1 MCTRVSRRA
10 VVLALTVVALTG
22 CGRQTAEEVTPTV
35 EMLAVGPDEGALAP
49 RPEYV
54 KAAVDAGG
62 GPATWRRCKRI
73 GVEAVVTIYGQDG
86 SFYLTE
92 QDIDVYPWSRAIQIA
107 AQEPRGTCVSLLAE
121 GQYRLIEGDHS
132 LDVSGL
138 GVSHRDY
145 AEAVLEI
152 MTTPA
157 RVLARDV
164 ALTRRPEPMRTA
176 GQWYHLMEAT
186 YAPTERVSKEKGRT
200 TVVVVEP
207 YWAQG
212 IYYQNRDRSL
222 IDTIWLANAAKGRSI
237 LVRGYDY
244 TPVEDGGVLVPTKVE
259 IFQADSQ
266 ATPGRRLVQIDVK

>member
-1 MCTRVSRRA
+1 MCTRVGKRA
-10 VVLALTVVALTG
+10 VLLALMVLTLTG
-22 CGRQTAEEVTPTV
+22 CGRQAAPDVVPNAEV
-35 EMLAVGPDEGALAP
+35 LAVGPDQTALAP
-49 RPEYV
+49 RPPYV
-54 KAAVDAGG
+54 TAAVDAGG
-62 GPATWRRCKRI
+62 GSATWRRCKSI
-73 GVEAVVTIYGQDG
+73 GAEAVVTIYQQDG

-92 QDIDVYPWSRAIQIA
+92 QDIDVYPWSRAIQIS

-121 GQYRLIEGDHS
+121 GQYRLVEGDRN

-138 GVSHRDY
+138 GVSPRDY

-152 MTTPA
+152 MATPA

-164 ALTRRPEPMRTA
+164 TLTRRPEPMRIA

-200 TVVVVEP
+200 TVVMVEP
-207 YWAQG
+207 YWTQG
-212 IYYQNRDRSL
+212 IYYQNRDKSL

-244 TPVEDGGVLVPTKVE
+244 TPVEEDGVLVPTKVE